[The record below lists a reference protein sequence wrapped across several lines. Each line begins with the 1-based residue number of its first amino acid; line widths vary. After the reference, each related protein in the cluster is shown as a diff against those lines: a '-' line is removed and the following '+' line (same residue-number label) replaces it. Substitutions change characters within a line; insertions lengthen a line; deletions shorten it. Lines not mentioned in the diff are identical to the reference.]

1 MKIPQSPPSI
11 RILIGELASER
22 SSVVLR
28 HIGTSTVG
36 GRYLHWDEL
45 RRRPPPYDLSVREW
59 WLTLKLARASGR
71 KQLPFEDTTGRRF
84 NYVLTDEALEMI
96 HRIDRLAGG
105 LVEAPEAIT
114 NPATRDRYIVTSLM
128 EEAIGSSLL
137 EGAATTRREAKLL
150 LRSGRKPRTEAERM
164 VVNNYFTMR
173 RITRD
178 PARPL
183 SIEMVQELHRTV
195 TEGTLENP
203 DDAGRFQQPI
213 ERRVDVGD
221 PHDLSVVFH
230 GPPPAEQIEDRLD
243 HLVEW
248 ADNVGEQPFVHPVIR
263 AITLHFY
270 LAYVHPFVDGN
281 GRTARAL
288 FYRSLLRQGYW
299 LAEFLSISPLLRM
312 APAKYGRAF
321 MHVETDDA
329 DLTYFL
335 LHQLEVLCRAI
346 DHLFD
351 YLERKTAEL
360 RSVEHVLRKVPGLNH
375 RQLALL
381 SHALRHPDA
390 SYTFESHR
398 ASHDVTYQTARVD
411 LLDLESR
418 GFLDRHTVGRQFWFY
433 PSEGLAERLGRNRPT
448 TTQGSEAWPSG

>member
-1 MKIPQSPPSI
+1 M
-11 RILIGELASER
+11 LIGELALER

-28 HIGTSTVG
+28 HIGTSTTD

-45 RRRPPPYDLSVREW
+45 RRRPPPNDLSAREW
-59 WLTLKLARASGR
+59 WLTLKLARESGR

-96 HRIDRLAGG
+96 HRFDRLAGG

-114 NPATRDRYIVTSLM
+114 NPVTRDRYVVTSLM

-150 LRSGRKPRTEAERM
+150 LRSGRKPHTQAERM
-164 VVNNYFTMR
+164 VVNNYLTMR
-173 RITRD
+173 QIAQD
-178 PARPL
+178 LMRPH
-183 SIEMVQELHRTV
+183 SIDMVQDLHRRI
-195 TEGTLENP
+195 TEGTLDNP
-203 DDAGRFQQPI
+203 DGAGRFQQPTD
-213 ERRVDVGD
+213 RRVDVGD

-230 GPPPAEQIEDRLD
+230 RPPPAEQIESRLR
-243 HLVEW
+243 HMVEW
-248 ADNVGEQPFVHPVIR
+248 ANTTGEQPFVHPVIR
-263 AITLHFY
+263 AIALHFY
-270 LAYVHPFVDGN
+270 LAYVHPFEDGN

-288 FYRSLLRQGYW
+288 FYRCLLQQGYW
-299 LAEFLSISPLLRM
+299 LAEFISISPLLRT

-321 MHVETDDA
+321 MHVETDDG
-329 DLTYFL
+329 DFTYFL

-346 DHLFD
+346 DHLFA
-351 YLERKTAEL
+351 YLELKTAEL
-360 RSVEHVLRKVPGLNH
+360 RSLEHVLRKVPGLNH

-390 SYTFESHR
+390 SYTFKSHR

-418 GFLDRHTVGRQFWFY
+418 GFLDRHAVGRQFRFY
-433 PSEGLAERLGRNRPT
+433 PPPGLAERL
-448 TTQGSEAWPSG
+448 E